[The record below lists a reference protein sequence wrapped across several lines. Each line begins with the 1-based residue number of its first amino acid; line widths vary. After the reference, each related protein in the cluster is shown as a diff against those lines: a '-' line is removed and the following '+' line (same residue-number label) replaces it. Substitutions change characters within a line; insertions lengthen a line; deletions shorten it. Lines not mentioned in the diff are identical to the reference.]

1 MFLPRQQNLASGL
14 ASRLNLMAAWALVA
28 PCVWL
33 HFNGGLDGGVAR
45 RAGVH

>member
-1 MFLPRQQNLASGL
+1 
-14 ASRLNLMAAWALVA
+14 MAASALVA

-33 HFNGGLDGGVAR
+33 HSNGGLGGGVAR